1 VRKLKSLLDPQLLT
15 KDLLASFVVFLVAL
29 PLCMGI
35 ALASGVPP
43 ALGLVTGMV
52 GGIVVGSISG
62 SPFQVSGPAAG
73 LAVVVAELVRDHGIE
88 MVGPV
93 LMLAGLIQLLA
104 GRFKLGQLFRAMS
117 PAVIYGML
125 SGIGVLILASQLHVM
140 IDDKPRIHG
149 IDNLLSIPEAFYK
162 AFVSVSDANHHLAAA
177 IGFLSIVTLVAWDK
191 FKPEKLRLVP
201 GALVAVVLATLIAS
215 ILKLQISYVD
225 VPANLLETI
234 RLPQLSSFF
243 NVIRAPMLL
252 QAITIAFIASAES
265 LLSAVAVDR
274 MHQGPRANFDQ
285 ELSAQGIGNLICG
298 ALGTVP
304 MTGVIVRSSVNV
316 EAGAKTRVSAIL
328 HGVWLIVLVVA
339 APNLLRMVPT
349 ASLAAILVVT
359 GYRLIEVEHIRHL
372 KRYGR
377 IPLIIFFATFITI
390 VITELLTGILIGIVL
405 TAVFVISK
413 VSNLKIRVEHD
424 ERTQRIDIHLEG
436 AATFVRLPELASAL
450 ERIPPKTQLYVHLEK
465 LAYVDH
471 TCFDL
476 LSNWASQQE
485 GRGST
490 ITVEW
495 EGLTDRYRRPFATRT
510 NPVSFPASGP
520 FAEEF

>member
-1 VRKLKSLLDPQLLT
+1 
-15 KDLLASFVVFLVAL
+15 
-29 PLCMGI
+29 MGI

-73 LAVVVAELVRDHGIE
+73 LAVVVTELVRDHGIE

-191 FKPEKLRLVP
+191 FKPARLKLVP
-201 GALVAVVLATLIAS
+201 GALVAVVLTTLVAA
-215 ILKLQISYVD
+215 ILKLQITYVD

-234 RLPQLSSFF
+234 RLPQLSSIF

-252 QAITIAFIASAES
+252 NAITIAFVASAES

-298 ALGTVP
+298 VLGALP

-328 HGVWLIVLVVA
+328 HGVWLLVLVVA
-339 APNLLRMVPT
+339 APTLLKMVPT
-349 ASLAAILVVT
+349 SSLAAILVVT
-359 GYRLIEVEHIRHL
+359 GYKLIEVEHIRHL

-390 VITELLTGILIGIVL
+390 VFTELLTGILIGIVL

-413 VSNLKIRVEHD
+413 VSNLSIRVD
-424 ERTQRIDIHLEG
+424 RSTQRIDIYLEG
-436 AATFVRLPELASAL
+436 AATFVRLPELASTL
-450 ERIPPKTQLYVHLEK
+450 EKIPSGKELYVHLEK

-485 GRGST
+485 ERGST
-490 ITVEW
+490 VTVEW
-495 EGLTDRYRRPFATRT
+495 EGLTDRYRRPFASRS
-510 NPVSFPASGP
+510 NQADFPAPIP
-520 FAEEF
+520 FSEF